1 MIPTKEEI
9 IDVIKLH
16 PYKVRN
22 IYLFGS
28 RVYLNCHEDSDY
40 DIVVVA
46 STLLAK
52 QEIRHENLNIHI
64 HTPDVFLDELREYQM
79 QSLECVFAPPFARIQ
94 EKLILPDKNFSLK
107 MEMLKY
113 KGMNQSYT
121 AFHKAKER
129 IIDGEIYRGVKSLW
143 HSIRI
148 LQFFKQIVLN
158 GKITDFTSANPIWN
172 MILED
177 LETHGD
183 GGDDDW
189 DFYKAKY
196 LPIKIELEKFLQ
208 K

>member
-1 MIPTKEEI
+1 
-9 IDVIKLH
+9 
-16 PYKVRN
+16 
-22 IYLFGS
+22 
-28 RVYLNCHEDSDY
+28 
-40 DIVVVA
+40 
-46 STLLAK
+46 
-52 QEIRHENLNIHI
+52 
-64 HTPDVFLDELREYQM
+64 
-79 QSLECVFAPPFARIQ
+79 
-94 EKLILPDKNFSLK
+94 
-107 MEMLKY
+107 MLKY

-129 IIDGEIYRGVKSLW
+129 IVDGEIYRGVKSLW

-148 LQFFKQIVLN
+148 LQFFKQIVLD

-196 LPIKIELEKFLQ
+196 LPIKIELERFLQ